1 MDFPFRRLDF
11 RFGRLGSMQARF
23 LFGISRKSMFRQT
36 LHLLQTS
43 EVKSV
48 EAEATEGK
56 RCLGSPLVHKL
67 YRHSLVLLCSDLG

>member
-1 MDFPFRRLDF
+1 MDFPLRRLDF

-23 LFGISRKSMFRQT
+23 LFGKPMVRQET

-43 EVKSV
+43 EVKNV

-56 RCLGSPLVHKL
+56 CCLGSPLVHKL